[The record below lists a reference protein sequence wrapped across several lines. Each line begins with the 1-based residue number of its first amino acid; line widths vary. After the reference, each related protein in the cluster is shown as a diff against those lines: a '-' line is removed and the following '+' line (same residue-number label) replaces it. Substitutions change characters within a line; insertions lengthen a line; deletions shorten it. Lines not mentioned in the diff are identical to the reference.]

1 MYCDTTFDQNST
13 ISSSSFLF
21 SDVADHVSCVTE
33 HGTVVNTP
41 VNYEQ
46 YNPVAAIK
54 VPTYTFKFIFRLEI
68 EVL

>member
-1 MYCDTTFDQNST
+1 
-13 ISSSSFLF
+13 
-21 SDVADHVSCVTE
+21 VADHVTE
-33 HGTVVNTP
+33 HGTAVNTP

-68 EVL
+68 KVL